1 MPNLIANIFGVE
13 QWLVILVL
21 ALLLFGGK
29 KIPEL
34 MRGVGKGV
42 GELQKGLEEGKR
54 QITQSMHEDDSEAK
68 SHEPKET
75 VKRSESDVAS
85 SSK

>member
-1 MPNLIANIFGVE
+1 MHILLANIFGVE
-13 QWLVILVL
+13 QWLVVLVL
-21 ALLLFGGK
+21 VLLLFGGT

-54 QITQSMHEDDSEAK
+54 TLRDSMNEDTRKREEEEAAKKRDEEAK
-68 SHEPKET
+68 T
-75 VKRSESDVAS
+75 VS
-85 SSK
+85 SQSK